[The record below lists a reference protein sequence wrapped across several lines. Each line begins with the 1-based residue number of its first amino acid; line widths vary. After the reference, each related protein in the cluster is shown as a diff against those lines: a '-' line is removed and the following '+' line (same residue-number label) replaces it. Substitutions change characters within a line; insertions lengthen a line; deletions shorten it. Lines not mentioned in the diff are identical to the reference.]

1 VPPAAPLAARNSSK
15 PSKFEALSFSPQA
28 KASTPI
34 RNVADANAAN
44 APKPAKYGQL
54 RIPRFLARW
63 IAHVSGNKPTNA
75 ASQAR
80 PRTGMDLD
88 IGAAIRAGDAPQTAA
103 AVTATRYATQAWR
116 KVIVFFM
123 SRTVAG
129 QDAAMMKRV

>member
-1 VPPAAPLAARNSSK
+1 M
-15 PSKFEALSFSPQA
+15 FDALSSSSQA
-28 KASTPI
+28 RASTPI
-34 RNVADANAAN
+34 RSAADANAAS
-44 APKPAKYGQL
+44 APQPAKYAQL
-54 RIPRFLARW
+54 LIPRLLARW

-88 IGAAIRAGDAPQTAA
+88 IGAATRAGDAPQTAA
-103 AVTATRYATQAWR
+103 AVTAARYATQAWR